1 MFKATLKGIT
11 RAVSG
16 NGAIN
21 QDEGQG
27 AQRGLLMH
35 RQGLETHIF
44 MFYPDSFN
52 CNQDITKISVGLPLP
67 CQLIKNEKTS
77 FTQR

>member
-1 MFKATLKGIT
+1 MNMFKATLKGIT

-35 RQGLETHIF
+35 RQGLETHTF
-44 MFYPDSFN
+44 MFHPNTSPAR
-52 CNQDITKISVGLPLP
+52 SR
-67 CQLIKNEKTS
+67 QLIERENIT
-77 FTQR
+77 FTC